1 MPEIA
6 DSIVHLHERSRNQLA
21 RRDGLMSKGANTSE
35 TKPVTAAADQEDY
48 LDRTPSTGVFVAAVM
63 VVVSGILAVVL
74 VELICYLFVP
84 SIGASV
90 YDWNHRILFIDGGN
104 GTFQNEGDI
113 FTYAPHSEIRS
124 TVVYFYDH
132 AYDIEYD
139 YRFHANNYGLVQDFD
154 VVPARPSI
162 LLLGDS
168 FTEGQGAEPWF
179 RQLAAKADTPP
190 YQIINGGL
198 FGTGFEQWGKL
209 ERYLSE
215 EKKVQIRKLIV
226 LFISDDYLRHSWNFS
241 EPFLH
246 CLQLDSFCN
255 SGDGDFNRRPSS
267 AELSARVDEIRA
279 FRKPRT
285 SLERLQQHARIL
297 LPATYRVYDYLR
309 AKFNWDQHTARQNSR
324 LAIANFIKVYGK
336 DNVAFV
342 HLPQKDEMMSG
353 PNEIG
358 METRQSIRDAGG
370 ELYDGFK
377 LCGLTGADYYIQD
390 GHPNRQGYGK
400 IANCVSAV
408 LLRMEAQAK

>member
-1 MPEIA
+1 
-6 DSIVHLHERSRNQLA
+6 
-21 RRDGLMSKGANTSE
+21 MSNGVNTGE
-35 TKPVTAAADQEDY
+35 AKPATSAADHPDH
-48 LDRTPSTGVFVAAVM
+48 LDRSTKTGFFAALAM

-84 SIGASV
+84 SIGRASV
-90 YDWNHRILFIDGGN
+90 YDWSHRILFIDGDN
-104 GTFQNEGDI
+104 GAFQNQGGI
-113 FTYAPHSEIRS
+113 FTYVPHGDIRS
-124 TVVYFYDH
+124 TVVYFSDQ
-132 AYDIEYD
+132 AYDVEYD
-139 YRFHANNYGLVQDFD
+139 YRFRTNNYGLVQDSD
-154 VVPARPSI
+154 VVPAHPSI

-179 RQLAAKADTPP
+179 RQLASKADSLP

-209 ERYLSE
+209 ERYLSD

-241 EPFLH
+241 ETFLR

-285 SLERLQQHARIL
+285 SLQRLQQHARAL
-297 LPATYRVYDYLR
+297 LPATFRVYDYLR
-309 AKFNWDQHTARQNSR
+309 TNFGWDQYTARHESR
-324 LAIANFIKVYGK
+324 LAIASFMKAYGK

-342 HLPQKDEMMSG
+342 HLPQKDEMNG
-353 PNEIG
+353 PNELGI
-358 METRQSIRDAGG
+358 EARQSIRDAGG

-377 LCGLTGADYYIQD
+377 LCGLTEADYYIHD
-390 GHPNRQGYGK
+390 GHPNKQGYGK
-400 IANCVSAV
+400 IASCVGDV
-408 LLRMEAQAK
+408 LLHMEASSK

>member
-1 MPEIA
+1 
-6 DSIVHLHERSRNQLA
+6 
-21 RRDGLMSKGANTSE
+21 MSNGVNTSE
-35 TKPVTAAADQEDY
+35 AKPTTSAADHVDH
-48 LDRTPSTGVFVAAVM
+48 LDRSPKTGFFAALAM

-84 SIGASV
+84 SIGRAGV
-90 YDWNHRILFIDGGN
+90 YDWSHRILFIDGDN
-104 GTFQNEGDI
+104 GTFRNQGDI
-113 FTYAPHSEIRS
+113 FTYVPHSEIGS
-124 TVVYFYDH
+124 TVVYFSDH
-132 AYDIEYD
+132 AYDVEYD
-139 YRFHANNYGLVQDFD
+139 YRFHTNNYGLVQDFD
-154 VVPARPSI
+154 VVPAHPSI

-179 RQLAAKADTPP
+179 RQLAAKADSLP
-190 YQIINGGL
+190 YQIVNGGF

-209 ERYLSE
+209 ERYLSD
-215 EKKVQIRKLIV
+215 EKRVQIRKLIV

-241 EPFLH
+241 ETFLR

-285 SLERLQQHARIL
+285 SLQRLQQHARTL

-309 AKFNWDQHTARQNSR
+309 TKFGWDQYTARQKSR
-324 LAIANFIKVYGK
+324 LAIANFMKAYGK

-342 HLPQKDEMMSG
+342 HLPQKDEMNG

-358 METRQSIRDAGG
+358 MEARQSIRDAGG

-377 LCGLTGADYYIQD
+377 LCGLTAVDYYIHD
-390 GHPNRQGYGK
+390 GHPNKQGYGK
-400 IANCVSAV
+400 IANCVGDV
-408 LLRMEAQAK
+408 LLHMETQEK